1 MNRSIRYIVEHL
13 ELPHEFYD
21 AGPML
26 LYHTLGK
33 PGEVI
38 SSIYNELE
46 IAGEIPGCPYLPEE
60 FSETH
65 RVYVHD
71 QDSVLVI
78 RIEMPAPTEVR
89 TCRAIYLCYGQFGG
103 YHMYFTSELN
113 SEGKFF
119 LCGWDENYR
128 HVNFGTAPDKP
139 EDEMDNVSTFFW
151 EMAKNGGAD
160 ILQEIK
166 ITPDQFRELMAG

>member
-38 SSIYNELE
+38 SSIYNGIE

-71 QDSVLVI
+71 QDSVLTSVGVGISI
-78 RIEMPAPTEVR
+78 RITRTESWSC
-89 TCRAIYLCYGQFGG
+89 T
-103 YHMYFTSELN
+103 
-113 SEGKFF
+113 
-119 LCGWDENYR
+119 
-128 HVNFGTAPDKP
+128 
-139 EDEMDNVSTFFW
+139 
-151 EMAKNGGAD
+151 
-160 ILQEIK
+160 
-166 ITPDQFRELMAG
+166 